1 MGLSPWKVR
10 FICCFVYVQNYVQIF
25 IAFLFSEYST
35 LLRNIGASDKMTQ
48 GDLDEIFTELG
59 DAELNGEKVISVKS
73 IEADSLLKEIWRK

>member
-1 MGLSPWKVR
+1 MLKS
-10 FICCFVYVQNYVQIF
+10 CDVYVIRTKLHLHC
-25 IAFLFSEYST
+25 FLSSEFST
-35 LLRNIGASDKMTQ
+35 LLKNIGASDKMTQ